1 MTYNDSMFLPPWL
14 TWSNDFINTENWD
27 EYNDQLVFKHPGGH
41 VCLPTEI
48 AQSVKLW
55 KRPGEIFSSDGLV
68 VQTKGNANDIDNLL
82 TVNESLMNVKVYRW
96 ILYHIVL
103 YTSRFKNKWPQPW
116 HPSNLVFSC
125 CKTEVAWNKKSKP
138 EYNPFGK
145 YWLKLF
151 YMGKF
156 RMICVSDHLPISADG
171 RILLP
176 LCEDKKVLWLPL
188 LVKGLLRIYSLTDEF
203 DQFNTITCLTGWSC
217 IQKNCQ
223 LISKENVWSSILSH
237 SSYSVLDTEN
247 LDSDSKQKNK
257 NISKHEDC
265 FQLRTITG
273 TQLCHYDELKSIY
286 GANPPNS
293 IVVGLTLT
301 PTICKENNSKPLSG
315 YSQPLF
321 LNYAKMIKNK
331 SLPTWKKYR
340 WTKWATD
347 NNLIK
352 KHELNDFMRLVNV
365 YAPCTTVLNQTSPL
379 MKLLNKYKSNRDEN
393 QYELDFSYLK
403 PFTSYINFT
412 SKKYQSFRFFK
423 PVIFQQ
429 EESPVYDIDPSTQNN
444 CCAYLHF
451 ESPYCQSML
460 FTLSVCKN
468 YTIHNGNIELD
479 APSNRYAIEFP
490 YINVEQ
496 FLWYETKLPTPL
508 STIRSRGV
516 SNVVINFKPG
526 VNVLKIWGELPA
538 KYSLTI
544 ESTAD
549 FSLLHTVQ
557 TVYEKLIDKPKSLTS
572 LLETIKQTFSRLCST
587 EPNTGDRGKN
597 LLRFYSSFMPYS
609 VNNETE
615 LKKIERLSN
624 ISKQVQTAMVKCLG
638 NKFSNDVQL
647 TTELYTELQELLQNK
662 SLGLKE
668 ISALGLKQKP
678 TTQKSKPAQNHHKKI
693 KNEKSIVIKKSV
705 IKSKIN
711 HGKSSPVSAVSK
723 VHSKPTTSKI
733 IYAHMFEVLCYVFHS
748 DEIDLNEYHFK
759 NDLFNYL
766 VNIIFDENTTKPIDT
781 LLLFRLELNTHS
793 TSELVPTIIKFSN
806 KNNSNFTTSITLID
820 NDTQMEVTTMNID
833 MNMYMVRNTI
843 KGYTLIGWSSEKIV
857 DYKNFN
863 YKLELFGR
871 PYEILHSCGT
881 QKDYSLQKYNTT
893 ICDNTYTPEYV
904 IKHVKKRFY
913 MPNAENLL
921 ARALLN
927 IEKAALFTI
936 YCHLEHLDDVMME
949 IRVVDLNLTDGSS
962 TVYASS
968 RARGKTALIS
978 AIFLDPNLNNNINM
992 LLTNTSCIFSDSKES
1007 ETKESE
1013 AENLTSIVFV
1023 IEVILIKNIDIDYI
1037 NIRNDINQYDWT
1049 ISCTYDKKATGITL
1063 EATDVDYNFHF
1074 ISSIPH
1080 QIQPPIIL
1088 QKSQNK
1094 IIPTISNSNFTN
1106 KIDKNDSLTPSLSF
1120 HEMFELMTANQDLIK
1135 EQVMDND
1142 SNELFIE
1149 KITVLINKIKE
1160 ITNQQ
1165 DITMNLLSSAMENKA
1180 ESRLNSVDELNKQ
1193 VLNLL
1198 QLQRKSNMNVKQS
1211 RMMKK
1216 KSRIN

>member
-1 MTYNDSMFLPPWL
+1 MSYNDSMFLPPWNA
-14 TWSNDFINTENWD
+14 WSNDFINTENWD

-41 VCLPTEI
+41 VCLPIEI

-68 VQTKGNANDIDNLL
+68 VQSKGNANDIDNLL
-82 TVNESLMNVKVYRW
+82 AVNEPLMNIKVYRW

-116 HPSNLVFSC
+116 HPSSLVFSR

-176 LCEDKKVLWLPL
+176 LCEDNKVLWLPL

-217 IQKNCQ
+217 IQTNCQ
-223 LISKENVWSSILSH
+223 LISKDNVWSSILSH
-237 SSYSVLDTEN
+237 SSNTVSDIGHV
-247 LDSDSKQKNK
+247 DSDSKHKNK
-257 NISKHEDC
+257 KNPKHKDC
-265 FQLRTITG
+265 YQLRTITG
-273 TQLCHYDELKSIY
+273 SQLCHHDEFMSIY

-293 IVVGLTLT
+293 IVVGLTLS
-301 PTICKENNSKPLSG
+301 PTIYKENNPKPITG

-321 LNYAKMIKNK
+321 LNYAKTVKNK

-352 KHELNDFMRLVNV
+352 KHELSDFMRLVNV
-365 YAPCTTVLNQTSPL
+365 FAPCATILNETSPL
-379 MKLLNKYKSNRDEN
+379 MKLLNKYKSNEYDD
-393 QYELDFSYLK
+393 QYELDFAYLK
-403 PFTSYINFT
+403 PFTSSIEIYL
-412 SKKYQSFRFFK
+412 KKYQSFRFFK
-423 PVIFQQ
+423 SVIFQH
-429 EESPVYDIDPSTQNN
+429 EESPMSDIDPSTQNN
-444 CCAYLHF
+444 CCAFIHF

-479 APSNRYAIEFP
+479 APSNRYAIECP

-544 ESTAD
+544 ESTVD
-549 FSLLHTVQ
+549 FSVLHTKQ
-557 TVYEKLIDKPKSLTS
+557 TVYEKLINKPKSLTS
-572 LLETIKQTFSRLCST
+572 LLVSTKQVFSQLCST
-587 EPNTGDRGKN
+587 EPNTGDRGQN
-597 LLRFYSSFMPYS
+597 LLKFYSSFMPYS
-609 VNNETE
+609 VNNEPE
-615 LKKIERLSN
+615 LKKIERLSI
-624 ISKQVQTAMVKCLG
+624 ISKQVQTAMVNILG
-638 NKFSNDVQL
+638 TKFLNDVQVM
-647 TTELYTELQELLQNK
+647 TDLYTELQELLQNK

-668 ISALGLKQKP
+668 ISALGLKPKP
-678 TTQKSKPAQNHHKKI
+678 IQKSKPAQSHHKKM
-693 KNEKSIVIKKSV
+693 KNEKSIVIKKSL

-711 HGKSSPVSAVSK
+711 HGKNTFASTVSK
-723 VHSKPTTSKI
+723 VHSKQTTSKI
-733 IYAHMFEVLCYVFHS
+733 IYAQMFEILCNVLHS
-748 DEIDLNEYHFK
+748 DEIDLDEYHFK
-759 NDLFNYL
+759 NDLFNYV
-766 VNIIFDENTTKPIDT
+766 VNIVFDDNTTKPIDT
-781 LLLFRLELNTHS
+781 LLLFRLELNTHP
-793 TSELVPTIIKFSN
+793 TAELVPTIIKFSN
-806 KNNSNFTTSITLID
+806 KNNNNININVTLID
-820 NDTQMEVTTMNID
+820 NDTQLEVITMNID
-833 MNMYMVRNTI
+833 MNMYMVRNTT

-857 DYKNFN
+857 DYKNVS

-893 ICDNTYTPEYV
+893 VCDNIYTPDYV
-904 IKHVKKRFY
+904 IKHVKNRFY

-921 ARALLN
+921 ARAILN
-927 IEKAALFTI
+927 IEKAALYTI

-949 IRVVDLNLTDGSS
+949 IRVVDLNLTGDSS

-968 RARGKTALIS
+968 RARGKTVLIS
-978 AIFLDPNLNNNINM
+978 AVFLDPNLNNN
-992 LLTNTSCIFSDSKES
+992 SQSKES

-1013 AENLTSIVFV
+1013 AENSTSIVFV

-1049 ISCTYDKKATGITL
+1049 ISCTYDKKVT
-1063 EATDVDYNFHF
+1063 NF
-1074 ISSIPH
+1074 
-1080 QIQPPIIL
+1080 
-1088 QKSQNK
+1088 KY
-1094 IIPTISNSNFTN
+1094 
-1106 KIDKNDSLTPSLSF
+1106 
-1120 HEMFELMTANQDLIK
+1120 
-1135 EQVMDND
+1135 
-1142 SNELFIE
+1142 
-1149 KITVLINKIKE
+1149 
-1160 ITNQQ
+1160 
-1165 DITMNLLSSAMENKA
+1165 
-1180 ESRLNSVDELNKQ
+1180 
-1193 VLNLL
+1193 
-1198 QLQRKSNMNVKQS
+1198 
-1211 RMMKK
+1211 
-1216 KSRIN
+1216 